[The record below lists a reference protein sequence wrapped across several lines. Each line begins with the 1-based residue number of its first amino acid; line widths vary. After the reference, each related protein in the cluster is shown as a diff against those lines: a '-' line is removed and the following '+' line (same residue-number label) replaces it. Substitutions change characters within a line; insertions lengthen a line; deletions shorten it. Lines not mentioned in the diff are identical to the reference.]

1 MALEEYEKARKL
13 GLKEYRGDSVKGRYP
28 YVQVLDEILSFTDIV
43 AEQDIGL
50 LYIPIDLI
58 IGTKTKGRTNAFS
71 RNFYPLLDEK
81 SEFAI
86 KWEALYQ
93 SHLQEGIRE
102 PVIAYEFM
110 HQFYI
115 QEGNKR
121 VSVLKY
127 EGADSVLANVVRLI
141 PQKDYIEENQI
152 YYEFLDFYRLS
163 KNYNIYFQKS
173 QRFSELANCF
183 LNIFEVPWSEKN
195 QKDFQSS
202 YYNTVMIMKK
212 MKKYPGTIGD
222 AILSY
227 IKIFG
232 AKAWLEEDKMQM
244 QKNMLKAW
252 DYMVLFGKKNDTK
265 LLETP
270 EKSEAKIGGL
280 FQKKHLKIA
289 FINVKSAK
297 TSIWTYSHMEG
308 KKQLEKKFGDK
319 ISVITYDNI
328 RNEEQAIHAIKNAI
342 ERGCQVIFTTTPVL
356 LNASLKM
363 SVEYPKIKILN
374 CSLNIWCG
382 HMRTYYGKFYETRF
396 LLGLL
401 AGILTDTDQ
410 IGYIA
415 DYPIYGMISNINAF
429 ALGVRMTNPRAK
441 IHLVWST
448 VKNDTKRILNDEN
461 ITYILGQDLTTPD
474 QQCSEFGLFSKK
486 GDEIQHIAIPI
497 WNWNVFYEKIIKS
510 IFDKSWDRNNFLK
523 EGKAISYWWGLS
535 AGAVSIAYT
544 SCLDEETKRFIEFVK
559 QSIADGKFQIYED
572 MCATDIIEMDSLYE
586 NIIGEIPS
594 IDYLEESAKKIV
606 ELQGTKTAKKGL

>member
-141 PQKDYIEENQI
+141 PQKDYTEENQI

-289 FINVKSAK
+289 FINVK
-297 TSIWTYSHMEG
+297 
-308 KKQLEKKFGDK
+308 
-319 ISVITYDNI
+319 
-328 RNEEQAIHAIKNAI
+328 
-342 ERGCQVIFTTTPVL
+342 
-356 LNASLKM
+356 
-363 SVEYPKIKILN
+363 
-374 CSLNIWCG
+374 
-382 HMRTYYGKFYETRF
+382 
-396 LLGLL
+396 
-401 AGILTDTDQ
+401 
-410 IGYIA
+410 
-415 DYPIYGMISNINAF
+415 
-429 ALGVRMTNPRAK
+429 
-441 IHLVWST
+441 
-448 VKNDTKRILNDEN
+448 
-461 ITYILGQDLTTPD
+461 
-474 QQCSEFGLFSKK
+474 
-486 GDEIQHIAIPI
+486 
-497 WNWNVFYEKIIKS
+497 
-510 IFDKSWDRNNFLK
+510 
-523 EGKAISYWWGLS
+523 
-535 AGAVSIAYT
+535 
-544 SCLDEETKRFIEFVK
+544 
-559 QSIADGKFQIYED
+559 
-572 MCATDIIEMDSLYE
+572 
-586 NIIGEIPS
+586 
-594 IDYLEESAKKIV
+594 
-606 ELQGTKTAKKGL
+606 